1 MTDSYGILENFK
13 MNSIPILEKL
23 SGSWR
28 IMDIVILATQEFKLK
43 EEKPVLN
50 WKPRVVISFSS

>member
-28 IMDIVILATQEFKLK
+28 IMDIGILAAQEFKLK
-43 EEKPVLN
+43 EEKPLLN